1 MLGVDPKQY
10 LSFSL
15 NAPNAFFY
23 TLYGGMCG
31 LYDMAR
37 NELNNKPKLAAE
49 PEWGENNDYT

>member
-49 PEWGENNDYT
+49 PE